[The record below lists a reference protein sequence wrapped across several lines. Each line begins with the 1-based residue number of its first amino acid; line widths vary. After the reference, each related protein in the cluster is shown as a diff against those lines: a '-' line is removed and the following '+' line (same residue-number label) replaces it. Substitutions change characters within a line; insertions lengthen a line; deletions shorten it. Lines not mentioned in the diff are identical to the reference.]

1 MHELYGKDGKFRC
14 FGNGDELYE
23 EYHDNEW
30 GRPVHD
36 DIKLFEMLTLEAM
49 QAGLSW
55 ITVLRKRETF
65 RIAFDNFDPE
75 KVSKYDQRKV
85 EELMQDPGII
95 RNRLKIESTID
106 NAKAILEVQK
116 KYGSF
121 DKLIWSYV
129 DNKPI
134 VGKWERFEDMPLLIP
149 LATKIS
155 KDLKKMGFRFV
166 GPMTVQS
173 FIQAVGIVNDH
184 LKECPVHEEMEKR

>member
-1 MHELYGKDGKFRC
+1 
-14 FGNGDELYE
+14 
-23 EYHDNEW
+23 
-30 GRPVHD
+30 
-36 DIKLFEMLTLEAM
+36 
-49 QAGLSW
+49 
-55 ITVLRKRETF
+55 LRKRETF
-65 RIAFDNFDPE
+65 RIAFDNFDPK
-75 KVSKYDQRKV
+75 KVSKYDGKKI
-85 EELMQDPGII
+85 EELMQNPGII

-134 VGKWERFEDMPLLIP
+134 VGKWEKFEDMPLLIP

-184 LKECPVHEEMEKR
+184 LAECPVHGEMKKEKDG